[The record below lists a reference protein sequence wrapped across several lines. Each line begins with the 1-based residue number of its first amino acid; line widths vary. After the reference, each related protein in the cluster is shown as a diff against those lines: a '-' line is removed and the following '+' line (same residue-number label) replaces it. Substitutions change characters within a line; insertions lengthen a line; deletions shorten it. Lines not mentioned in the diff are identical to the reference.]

1 MKKLLW
7 KLWALILAAA
17 LLLTGCQYFLSL
29 PVRFGDMQYTRPDM
43 TSLEQKL
50 TAVEDLLPTAKSAKE
65 IMPAF
70 FEFYGE
76 YEAFITNYSLAYI
89 HYCQN
94 MTDIYW
100 EQEYNYCLEQTS
112 WVDAAYDQLLYAL
125 ADTSYVPELEA
136 DEYFGDDFFDD
147 FQGES
152 LWDDGLM
159 ALMSQHDGLLSQ
171 YYALS
176 DSQDTDAVAEVFLEM
191 VALRQEMAE
200 YCGYPDYPS
209 FAYDFYHARDYSPQ
223 QAEAYMS
230 AIQTILTPLYRQ
242 VEFDKPFEP
251 CTQKQTLSYVTDMAK
266 NMGGPIWTAS
276 EVMTDYDLY
285 DITPSENKYNASFE
299 IYLYSYQVPFV
310 FVNSRGTT
318 DDKLTL
324 THEFGHFCRDYV
336 SYGYGLSIDV
346 AEFFS
351 QGMEYLSLFYTE
363 DGAALEEYK
372 LYESLCLYVEQA
384 AYASFEH
391 QVYSL
396 KGDQLTV
403 ENVDA
408 LFAQVMQDFGLDFL
422 ATSGRY
428 YVQIPHFFISPMY
441 VISYVISNDAAMQI
455 YQLEKAEVG
464 AGKKVYEDA
473 LATEETYF
481 LAFLQESRLEDPF
494 SPSHLKAVR
503 DALQEILIP

>member
-7 KLWALILAAA
+7 KLCALILAAA
-17 LLLTGCQYFLSL
+17 LLLTGCQYFSFL
-29 PVRFGDMQYTRPDM
+29 PVRFGDMQYSRPDM
-43 TSLEQKL
+43 ASLERKL
-50 TAVEDLLPTAKSAKE
+50 TAVEDLLSTAESAKE
-65 IMPAF
+65 IMPTF
-70 FEFYGE
+70 FDFYWE
-76 YEAFITNYSLAYI
+76 YEDFVTNYSLAYI

-100 EQEYNYCLEQTS
+100 QQEYNYCLEQTS

-125 ADTSYVPELEA
+125 ADTAYVQELEA
-136 DEYFGDDFFDD
+136 DEYFGEDFFDD

-159 ALMSQHDGLLSQ
+159 ELMSRHDDLLSQ
-171 YYALS
+171 YYAFS
-176 DSQDTDAVAEVFLEM
+176 DSQDRDSLAEIFVDM
-191 VALRQEMAE
+191 ISLRQEIAE

-223 QAEAYMS
+223 QAEAYMN
-230 AIQTILTPLYRQ
+230 AIQSILTPLYRQ
-242 VEFDKPFEP
+242 VDFNGSFEP
-251 CTQKQTLSYVTDMAK
+251 CTQNQILSYVTDMAQ
-266 NMGGPIWTAS
+266 NMGGVIREAAN
-276 EVMTDYDLY
+276 VMTKYDLY
-285 DITPSENKYNASFE
+285 DIAPSENKYNASFE
-299 IYLYSYQVPFV
+299 IYLYSYQMPFI
-310 FVNSRGTT
+310 FINGKGST

-324 THEFGHFCRDYV
+324 THEFGHFCRDYS
-336 SYGYGLSIDV
+336 SYGYGLSVDV

-351 QGMEYLSLFYTE
+351 QGMEYLSLFYAE

-372 LYESLCLYVEQA
+372 MYESLCLYVEQA

-422 ATSGRY
+422 ATSGRS

-441 VISYVISNDAAMQI
+441 VISYVISNDAAMQV
-455 YQLEKAEVG
+455 YQLEKAEAG
-464 AGKKVYEDA
+464 AGRKVYEDA
-473 LATEETYF
+473 LTTEETYF
-481 LAFLQESRLEDPF
+481 LAFLQESDLEDPF

-503 DALQEILIP
+503 DVLQEILIP